1 MGAFKHRKVM
11 LHTLGRESWVMTQR
25 ILSEVQEEEV
35 GFLQSSWL
43 TIVAKCTV
51 TKFINPECADTFPPI
66 KKISAAMIQA
76 RDRNVPAYI
85 GESNP
90 TGYTLGKAAQIST
103 KEQIG

>member
-43 TIVAKCTV
+43 TICGKVHSY
-51 TKFINPECADTFPPI
+51 
-66 KKISAAMIQA
+66 KIYK
-76 RDRNVPAYI
+76 P
-85 GESNP
+85 
-90 TGYTLGKAAQIST
+90 
-103 KEQIG
+103 